1 MKFSDSS
8 GFVFNLLVNVINIMV
23 NLISWRLSLIQIELL
38 GCPRDIARYK
48 VSVIMIGVEIK
59 YTNCDM
65 DFTIEFSR
73 IDRNKTPLN
82 GQINGQ
88 INDHISELVYGP
100 S

>member
-1 MKFSDSS
+1 
-8 GFVFNLLVNVINIMV
+8 
-23 NLISWRLSLIQIELL
+23 
-38 GCPRDIARYK
+38 
-48 VSVIMIGVEIK
+48 MIGVEIK